1 MRPVIGYIGAPR
13 GDRLVGALTS
23 LIIRYCGGSPV
34 RLRTPPGDSPR
45 RVDGLVLLGGLD
57 IHPSRYDAEIEEES
71 RFDPERD
78 ELELAWLDVARERGL
93 PVMGICRGLQML
105 NVKFG
110 GDLNQRLD
118 PEVTANWPNGPV
130 GYALFRKP
138 VNVLPGT
145 FLARVLGPGEIQV
158 NSLHRRSVR
167 SVAPGFSAAAC
178 GTDGG
183 VQAIEADSG
192 PLRFGVQFHP
202 ELLAYRRGMRRLFRA
217 FVDAC
222 REAAAPAEISLAP
235 PHGHSPTPTGNYS
248 RPASPSHRHIRR

>member
-1 MRPVIGYIGAPR
+1 MRPVIGYIGAPS
-13 GDRLVGALTS
+13 GDRLVGMLTA

-34 RLRTPPGDSPR
+34 RLRTLPQERPR
-45 RVDGLVLLGGLD
+45 HVDGLILLGGLD
-57 IHPSRYDAEIEEES
+57 IHPSRYDAEVEEES
-71 RFDPERD
+71 QFDPARD
-78 ELELAWLDVARERGL
+78 ALELAWLDIAKARNL

-138 VNVLPGT
+138 VDILPGT
-145 FLARVLGPGEIQV
+145 VLERVFGPGPLKV
-158 NSLHRRSVR
+158 NSLHKRSVR
-167 SVAPGFSAAAC
+167 TIAPGFSAAAC

-192 PLRFGVQFHP
+192 ILRFGVQFHP
-202 ELLAYRRGMRRLFRA
+202 ELLVYRRDMRRLFRT
-217 FVDAC
+217 FIEAC
-222 REAAAPAEISLAP
+222 REASSRREDAGGRITPGGGAQ
-235 PHGHSPTPTGNYS
+235 PHSS
-248 RPASPSHRHIRR
+248 